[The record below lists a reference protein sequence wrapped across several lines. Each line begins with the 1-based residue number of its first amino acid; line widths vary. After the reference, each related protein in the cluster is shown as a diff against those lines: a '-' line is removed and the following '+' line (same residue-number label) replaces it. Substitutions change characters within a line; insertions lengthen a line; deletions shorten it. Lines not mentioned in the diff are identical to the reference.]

1 MGLFS
6 NKKPKTDI
14 PKPDTFNFGAPRV
27 PNLERLQ
34 FPEPNFENNN
44 MKFKSQLSND
54 MGSIKQSL
62 SKPSQNMGNYNRE
75 TMPSREPMNPSHKKS
90 LFIKVERYKEALH
103 SIENIKSKINEAEMA
118 LVALER
124 TKRQEEAEL
133 EKWRR
138 DIESIKRKLLNID
151 SALFKE

>member
-6 NKKPKTDI
+6 SKRPKTEI
-14 PKPDTFNFGAPRV
+14 PKPDMFNFSAPRV

-34 FPEPNFENNN
+34 FPEPNLEKHGNNDI
-44 MKFKSQLSND
+44 KLRSSLSRE

-62 SKPSQNMGNYNRE
+62 SQPSQNRENYNRE
-75 TMPSREPMNPSHKKS
+75 TMPNPARKS

-103 SIENIKSKINEAEMA
+103 HIEEIKSKINAAEAA
-118 LVALER
+118 LANMER
-124 TKRQEEAEL
+124 AKRQEEAEL

-138 DIESIKRKLLNID
+138 DIEAIKRNLLNID
-151 SALFKE
+151 SALFRE